1 MFPDEDTAIRWFE
14 NLVWENGRYCPRCG
28 CNKTRVAAK
37 TSGLPYYCP
46 GCRRAFS
53 VRIGTTLERSKVP
66 LRKWAFAI
74 YFEMT
79 SLKGVSSMK
88 LHRDLRI
95 SQKTAW
101 FMLHRI
107 RESWAVECE
116 EPFRGP
122 VEVDETYIGGRERN
136 KHANRKLDAGR
147 GGVGKSVVL
156 GMKDRDTN
164 EVRAE
169 VISRTDSET
178 LAAFVEDNT
187 DIDAQVYTDG
197 ARAYEGVDRE
207 HDAVFHS
214 AGEFVRGMAHTN
226 GIESF
231 WATLKRAHKGVYHK
245 FSKKHLHRYVVQF
258 AGKHNLR
265 ESDTIVQ
272 MGMVVSGLVGK
283 RLLYQELIADNG
295 KSSGAGMNL
304 LWRGDSHS

>member
-74 YFEMT
+74 YLEMT

-122 VEVDETYIGGRERN
+122 VEVDETYIVLALKPPRNQFSSTLSAWVLRGIRNIGCQIAALEVDFKLNFGPETGRS
-136 KHANRKLDAGR
+136 GQ
-147 GGVGKSVVL
+147 
-156 GMKDRDTN
+156 
-164 EVRAE
+164 
-169 VISRTDSET
+169 ISRFGDDST
-178 LAAFVEDNT
+178 HLAP
-187 DIDAQVYTDG
+187 G
-197 ARAYEGVDRE
+197 ACGQ
-207 HDAVFHS
+207 S
-214 AGEFVRGMAHTN
+214 
-226 GIESF
+226 
-231 WATLKRAHKGVYHK
+231 
-245 FSKKHLHRYVVQF
+245 
-258 AGKHNLR
+258 
-265 ESDTIVQ
+265 
-272 MGMVVSGLVGK
+272 
-283 RLLYQELIADNG
+283 
-295 KSSGAGMNL
+295 
-304 LWRGDSHS
+304 

>member
-74 YFEMT
+74 YLEMT

-122 VEVDETYIGGRERN
+122 VEVDETYIVLALKPLRNQFSSTLSAWVLRGIRNIGCQIAALEVDFKLNFGPETGRS
-136 KHANRKLDAGR
+136 GQ
-147 GGVGKSVVL
+147 
-156 GMKDRDTN
+156 
-164 EVRAE
+164 
-169 VISRTDSET
+169 ISRFGDDST
-178 LAAFVEDNT
+178 HLAP
-187 DIDAQVYTDG
+187 G
-197 ARAYEGVDRE
+197 ACGQ
-207 HDAVFHS
+207 S
-214 AGEFVRGMAHTN
+214 
-226 GIESF
+226 
-231 WATLKRAHKGVYHK
+231 
-245 FSKKHLHRYVVQF
+245 
-258 AGKHNLR
+258 
-265 ESDTIVQ
+265 
-272 MGMVVSGLVGK
+272 
-283 RLLYQELIADNG
+283 
-295 KSSGAGMNL
+295 
-304 LWRGDSHS
+304 

>member
-1 MFPDEDTAIRWFE
+1 
-14 NLVWENGRYCPRCG
+14 
-28 CNKTRVAAK
+28 
-37 TSGLPYYCP
+37 
-46 GCRRAFS
+46 
-53 VRIGTTLERSKVP
+53 
-66 LRKWAFAI
+66 
-74 YFEMT
+74 
-79 SLKGVSSMK
+79 
-88 LHRDLRI
+88 
-95 SQKTAW
+95 
-101 FMLHRI
+101 
-107 RESWAVECE
+107 
-116 EPFRGP
+116 
-122 VEVDETYIGGRERN
+122 
-136 KHANRKLDAGR
+136 
-147 GGVGKSVVL
+147 
-156 GMKDRDTN
+156 MKDRDTN

-295 KSSGAGMNL
+295 KSSGA
-304 LWRGDSHS
+304 RS